1 MNKTKKSALG
11 AAGVGVVAL
20 AMLGG
25 GTFAAWSDFDTIED
39 NELGAGKLQ
48 LVVDHR
54 GATQFL
60 QPGNIAPGKHK
71 FQDVYVASNDGES
84 VPRGDLYVTLKNLVD
99 IEDGCTN
106 TNGEKAVDPDCGT
119 PGATGDFSSQAKV
132 ELASYKPVLGQCR
145 PESLIPK
152 PINPGG
158 TLLADIGGTDFRV
171 ATLAPGEDIC
181 IRVEVSLPMTATN
194 AVQGDSAEF
203 DAYFELVQVTS

>member
-48 LVVDHR
+48 LVVGHK
-54 GATQFL
+54 GATQFW

-71 FQDVYVASNDGES
+71 FQDVYVASNDGDS
-84 VPRGDLYVTLKNLVD
+84 VPRGDLYVRLENLVD

-106 TNGEKAVDPDCGT
+106 TNGEKAVDPNCDT
-119 PGATGDFSSQAKV
+119 PGATGDFSTQAKV
-132 ELASYKPVLGQCR
+132 ELASYKPIWGECTTLGVF
-145 PESLIPK
+145 PK
-152 PINPGG
+152 SINPGG
-158 TLLADIGGTDFRV
+158 TLLADIEDVDYRI
-171 ATLAPGEDIC
+171 ATLAPGDDIC
-181 IRVEVSLPMTATN
+181 IRVEVSLPVTADN
-194 AVQGDSAEF
+194 AVQGDSSEP
-203 DAYFELVQVTS
+203 